1 VATPVAAPAVWT
13 GQGVR
18 IADVAQHLRELRAE
32 AGDEPSST
40 RTSVMNLVAWV
51 PNQTDA
57 GDVEAVA
64 DSLREHH
71 PSRAIIIVPADGS
84 DRIDA
89 RVETMSSVAHGSSCT
104 LLFEQIVLTLHGA
117 IAAHAGSAVIPLLR
131 SELPT
136 YLWWPTAPDPS
147 SPTFLELVRVA
158 DRVVTETG
166 RSLRGREALSRLA
179 AVTANSPAPVTDLA
193 WAILTPWRQVLST
206 SLRGEALAAVRGGPA
221 SVTITCPGSEP
232 TLEALLL
239 GGWLADTLEDH
250 VGDTFALGA
259 GSEDILGVKIDVQ
272 GTCVVELVRDDA
284 DHHVTLRTVAG
295 GPRSLPLP
303 PPNRRE
309 LLAGEL
315 ELRGHDRPLER
326 ALVNAMR
333 LVQ

>member
-1 VATPVAAPAVWT
+1 MATPVAAPAVWT

-18 IADVAQHLRELRAE
+18 IAEVAQHLRELRA
-32 AGDEPSST
+32 AVGDEPST
-40 RTSVMNLVAWV
+40 TLTSVLNLIAWAPDQAVAR
-51 PNQTDA
+51 DI
-57 GDVEAVA
+57 EAVA
-64 DSLREHH
+64 DALRDHQ
-71 PSRAIIIVPADGS
+71 PSRAIIIVPAAGS

-89 RVETMSSVAHGSSCT
+89 RVEVTSSVAPGSGHT
-104 LLFEQIVLTLHGA
+104 LLFEQIILTLHGA

-136 YLWWPTAPDPS
+136 FLWWPTAPEPS

-166 RSLRGREALSRLA
+166 RSLRGREALSQLA
-179 AVTANSPAPVTDLA
+179 AVTANSTAPVTDLA
-193 WAILTPWRQVLST
+193 WAILTAWRQVLAT
-206 SLRGEALAAVRGGPA
+206 SIRGEALAAVRAGPT
-221 SVTITCPGSEP
+221 SIRITCPAGEP

-239 GGWLADTLEDH
+239 GGWLADVLGDH
-250 VGDTFALGA
+250 VRVAFAQGA
-259 GSEDILGVKIDVQ
+259 GSEDILGVGIDVL
-272 GTCVVELVRDDA
+272 GGCLVELVRDDA
-284 DHHVTLRTVAG
+284 GHSVTLRTAAG

-326 ALVNAMR
+326 ALA
-333 LVQ
+333 

>member
-1 VATPVAAPAVWT
+1 MATPVAAPAVWT

-18 IADVAQHLRELRAE
+18 IAEVAHHLRELRA
-32 AGDEPSST
+32 AVGDEPST
-40 RTSVMNLVAWV
+40 TLTSVLNLIAWA
-51 PNQTDA
+51 PDQAAAADI
-57 GDVEAVA
+57 EAVA
-64 DSLREHH
+64 DALRDHQ
-71 PSRAIIIVPADGS
+71 PSRAIIIVPAAGS

-89 RVETMSSVAHGSSCT
+89 RVEVTSSVAPGSGRT
-104 LLFEQIVLTLHGA
+104 LLFEQIILTLHGA

-136 YLWWPTAPDPS
+136 FLWWPTAPEPS

-166 RSLRGREALSRLA
+166 RSLRGREALSQLA
-179 AVTANSPAPVTDLA
+179 AVTANSTAPVTDLA
-193 WAILTPWRQVLST
+193 WAILTAWRQVLAT
-206 SLRGEALAAVRGGPA
+206 SIRGKALAAVRAGPA
-221 SVTITCPGSEP
+221 SIRITCPTGEP

-239 GGWLADTLEDH
+239 GGWLADVLGDH
-250 VGDTFALGA
+250 VRVAFAQGV
-259 GSEDILGVKIDVQ
+259 GSVDILGVKIDVL
-272 GTCVVELVRDDA
+272 GGCVVELVRDDA
-284 DHHVTLRTVAG
+284 DHSVTLRTAAG

-326 ALVNAMR
+326 ALAKAVR
-333 LVQ
+333 F

>member
-1 VATPVAAPAVWT
+1 MATPVATPAAWT

-18 IADVAQHLRELRAE
+18 IADVARHLGELRAE
-32 AGDEPSST
+32 AGDELSST
-40 RTSVMNLVAWV
+40 CTSVMNLVAWV
-51 PNQTDA
+51 PNQADA
-57 GDVEAVA
+57 EDVEAVA

-89 RVETMSSVAHGSSCT
+89 RVEIMSSVAPGGSCT

-117 IAAHAGSAVIPLLR
+117 VAAHAGSAVIPLLR

-147 SPTFLELVRVA
+147 SPTFLELVRIA

-166 RSLRGREALSRLA
+166 RGLRGREALSRLA
-179 AVTANSPAPVTDLA
+179 AVTAHSPAPVTDLA
-193 WAILTPWRQVLST
+193 WAILTPWRQVLAT
-206 SLRGEALAAVRGGPA
+206 SLRDETLTAVRAGPA
-221 SVTITCPGSEP
+221 SVTITCPEGGEP

-239 GGWLADTLEDH
+239 GGWLADVL
-250 VGDTFALGA
+250 GDDVQVTFTQGA
-259 GSEDILGVKIDVQ
+259 GSDDILGVKIDAQ
-272 GTCVVELVRDDA
+272 GACVVELVRDDG
-284 DHHVTLRTVAG
+284 DHHVTLRTAGG

-309 LLAGEL
+309 LLTGEL
-315 ELRGHDRPLER
+315 ELRGHDRPLEH
-326 ALVNAMR
+326 ALAKAVR
-333 LVQ
+333 F